1 METLTFRDGVIA
13 KATSYNNKE
22 YSFEIK
28 KGALYFKGQKY
39 EYKMFEEAE
48 DKKEFLKTL
57 KDVIAAYN
65 QEVKIIDELQAE
77 VDTLA
82 KEINALPSKWNEL
95 KDLRKKAA
103 FELQKDTCAKLSSLA
118 QELEENGMWDKVVI
132 GTVDYYDYGRA
143 DRLYDERTQLIWGKD
158 KGFYFEQEECEQDG
172 GDLAWKTRKCHNVKS
187 FDSLEELGFEHIKR
201 LAKQL
206 PDRIRQLTASYK
218 EDISEMER
226 LRNSIL

>member
-13 KATSYNNKE
+13 KATSYSNKE
-22 YSFEIK
+22 YS
-28 KGALYFKGQKY
+28 
-39 EYKMFEEAE
+39 
-48 DKKEFLKTL
+48 
-57 KDVIAAYN
+57 
-65 QEVKIIDELQAE
+65 E

-82 KEINALPSKWNEL
+82 KEINAWNEL
-95 KDLRKKAA
+95 KDLHKKVTQM
-103 FELQKDTCAKLSSLA
+103 LQKDTCAKLSALA
-118 QELEENGMWDKVVI
+118 QELAENGMWDTVVI
-132 GTVDYYDYGRA
+132 GTVDYYAYGR
-143 DRLYDERTQLIWGKD
+143 DSKYDERTQLIWGKE
-158 KGFYFEQEECEQDG
+158 KGFYFQQEECVQDG
-172 GDLAWKTRKCHNVKS
+172 GDLAWKTRKCRNVKS